1 MLMVSVFCER
11 LSEFASL
18 DNVIELAAVE
28 IALSTASC
36 FLLFSSPHDLR
47 ILSTFSFHI
56 SQLHSFWLSAIAE
69 LTLRL
74 LVSYESFFEGEGSAV
89 LILSQFLGAFPQ

>member
-1 MLMVSVFCER
+1 MLMVRVFCEC

-18 DNVIELAAVE
+18 DSAIELAAIE

-56 SQLHSFWLSAIAE
+56 SQLHSFLLSSIVE

-74 LVSYESFFEGEGSAV
+74 LAFHESFFEGEGSAV